1 MLEQTTDPK
10 LTPIQAIWGTT
21 QDVMTLICCKRTKL
35 NELRKTDKSFPKPV
49 ELSPNHL
56 RWNLSEVRE
65 WVAAKEAS
73 RS

>member
-1 MLEQTTDPK
+1 MLEQTTEPK
-10 LTPIQAIWGTT
+10 PTPIQAIWGTT
-21 QDVMTLICCKRTKL
+21 QDV
-35 NELRKTDKSFPKPV
+35 LRKTDKSFPKPV

-65 WVAAKEAS
+65 WVAAKEAT